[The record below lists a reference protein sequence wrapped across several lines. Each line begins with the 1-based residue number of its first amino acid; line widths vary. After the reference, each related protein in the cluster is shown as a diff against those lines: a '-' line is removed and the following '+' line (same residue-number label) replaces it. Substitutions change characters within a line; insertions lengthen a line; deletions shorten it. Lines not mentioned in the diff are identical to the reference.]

1 MDVKE
6 AQGCIIHNKEYVRY
20 FILTVNGNLYNFFL
34 MFNQQEQQDSQK
46 IFILWNPDNLDSSLD
61 IC

>member
-6 AQGCIIHNKEYVRY
+6 AQGCIIQNKEYVQY
-20 FILTVNGNLYNFFL
+20 FIITVNGKLYNFFL
-34 MFNQQEQQDSQK
+34 MFKQQEQQDSRK